1 MRCRR
6 RKGRYWVDERT
17 PWSPSLQ
24 SPSHRS
30 RSFSFGS
37 RECSPQSARAWGL
50 HGDARSIL
58 GPVRHVVERDLRTE
72 LPRREV
78 EMWSGRSTK
87 LLENVGGDV
96 GKRNGLLGHTSEIC

>member
-1 MRCRR
+1 
-6 RKGRYWVDERT
+6 
-17 PWSPSLQ
+17 
-24 SPSHRS
+24 
-30 RSFSFGS
+30 
-37 RECSPQSARAWGL
+37 
-50 HGDARSIL
+50 
-58 GPVRHVVERDLRTE
+58 VVERDLRTE